1 MNRGIDLA
9 GQSFQNSKKRGNN
22 QCDYQRKIG
31 NKMHLDITIRSN
43 VQIKGNQLS
52 IDPGGTP
59 VALSSQSPLV
69 SARVNFEASFQAG
82 KMVTF
87 SKHSNKKT

>member
-1 MNRGIDLA
+1 
-9 GQSFQNSKKRGNN
+9 
-22 QCDYQRKIG
+22 
-31 NKMHLDITIRSN
+31 MHLDITIRSN

-69 SARVNFEASFQAG
+69 SEKTNLNKISFWAG
-82 KMVTF
+82 EGY
-87 SKHSNKKT
+87 

>member
-1 MNRGIDLA
+1 MIWLA
-9 GQSFQNSKKRGNN
+9 IASRTVKYGEIINVTFKEIR
-22 QCDYQRKIG
+22 

-59 VALSSQSPLV
+59 VA
-69 SARVNFEASFQAG
+69 
-82 KMVTF
+82 
-87 SKHSNKKT
+87 